1 MSFYTLYL
9 SYDCC
14 KIKSLECGAQAAQY
28 AEGLQKLIPQLGY
41 LSKILPPAVL
51 QWKLELLKQGN
62 AVVKPLLPNIQQRV
76 FLLAADNDLLIPSKQ
91 EGPRLKN
98 LLPRCRLKASF
109 CVCVSVCVD
118 ARVCVRVL
126 GAWLHWSEPVARAA
140 FLVKGHERISD
151 TSICSYSL
159 LTNHNLV

>member
-1 MSFYTLYL
+1 MSLRHCICAVTVASKPLT
-9 SYDCC
+9 
-14 KIKSLECGAQAAQY
+14 CGVQAAQY

-76 FLLAADNDLLIPSKQ
+76 FLLAADNDLLIPSRQ

-98 LLPRCRLKASF
+98 LLPRCRLKVSF
-109 CVCVSVCVD
+109 CVFDC
-118 ARVCVRVL
+118 VCVRVCVCVYVCVCVPL
-126 GAWLHWSEPVARAA
+126 GCMVAP
-140 FLVKGHERISD
+140 S
-151 TSICSYSL
+151 
-159 LTNHNLV
+159 